1 VAAVALLESLSADG
15 VLSLGAAA
23 VTHLIKYHVVS
34 CDDACRVDLLG
45 AVASEVGLTVDNSI
59 SAAATNH
66 ISSWESKS
74 LTLGQRRIRKTASAV
89 LDVNAVDGSLI
100 EAWALLTNNNG
111 ERRWLAWAITN
122 VNKGL
127 SCGIELLSACASL
140 NRRERRIAGWLLNVY
155 GQVSWDT
162 ARARLCRSVSSN
174 NLNAWALRSVLC

>member
-1 VAAVALLESLSADG
+1 MAAVALLESLSADG

-74 LTLGQRRIRKTASAV
+74 LTLGQRRIGKTASAV

-100 EAWALLTNNNG
+100 EA
-111 ERRWLAWAITN
+111 
-122 VNKGL
+122 
-127 SCGIELLSACASL
+127 
-140 NRRERRIAGWLLNVY
+140 
-155 GQVSWDT
+155 
-162 ARARLCRSVSSN
+162 
-174 NLNAWALRSVLC
+174 